1 MEALIAL
8 LGVAGVAFVALLL
21 IIKNVLYVC
30 QPNEVLI
37 FSGRAAVAKLKLQ
50 SRIAPLSPP
59 LQRVYIYH
67 YLHERHRDLAKKV
80 GAVIQE
86 MDASGE
92 LARLREQLVKQVLNE
107 P

>member
-1 MEALIAL
+1 
-8 LGVAGVAFVALLL
+8 
-21 IIKNVLYVC
+21 
-30 QPNEVLI
+30 
-37 FSGRAAVAKLKLQ
+37 
-50 SRIAPLSPP
+50 

-92 LARLREQLVKQVLNE
+92 LARLRESLIKKVLNE